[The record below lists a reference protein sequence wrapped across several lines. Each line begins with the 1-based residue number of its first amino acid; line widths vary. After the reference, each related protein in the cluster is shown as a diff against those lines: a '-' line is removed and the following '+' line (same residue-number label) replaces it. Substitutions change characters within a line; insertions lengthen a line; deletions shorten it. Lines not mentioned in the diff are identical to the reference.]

1 MSKPCATP
9 TSIQLGRKIQ
19 VESHFGFSGKP
30 PSQVPP
36 EPDYL
41 DELINYDGDSH
52 LMTIA
57 PTGKGKGVSAIIPTL
72 LDYPGS
78 VIVFDPKGEN
88 YQITARRR
96 RELGQRVI
104 VLNPFDVLTDKTDSL
119 NPLDLLQLKGADIE
133 TDAQMLASMLSSENR
148 GVKDPFWDIHGCS
161 IISGLITYIATSCPD
176 DKRTLNELHKMLH
189 SDDVIYQLAVLL
201 DTCGTGMN
209 ELARQ
214 EIAAFLQ
221 HPEKETRGSVKA
233 TATSYIKTLAGGGVK
248 KVLETSSFSLQD
260 FVDGEPLSI
269 YIIIPAS
276 KLTSHRGLLK
286 MLMAVLLAAVMTRE
300 NKPETP
306 TLFMLDEAAQLG
318 NFPLLE
324 QAVTL
329 CRGYGM
335 KVWTFWQDLAQLQ
348 QNYPASWVT
357 LFNNCDI
364 KQIFGVSSQFQ
375 AQDWSLILEHSC
387 SDLLRLKNHEQ
398 LLVLPD
404 GSESIC
410 QKLNYLNDAQFAGLF
425 DDNPRYENKPRK
437 RSAPDLK
444 QYLPKPKKDSE
455 KKDDSSDGNKKPR

>member
-9 TSIQLGRKIQ
+9 TSIQLGRKIH
-19 VESHFGFSGKP
+19 VESHFGFSGRP
-30 PSQVPP
+30 PSNVLP
-36 EPDYL
+36 EADDLNEIIDY
-41 DELINYDGDSH
+41 EGDSH

-96 RELGQRVI
+96 KELGQRVI
-104 VLNPFDVLTDKTDSL
+104 VLNPFDVLTNETDSL

-133 TDAQMLASMLSSENR
+133 TDAQMLASMLSSENS

-161 IISGLITYIATSCPD
+161 ILSGLITYIATSCPEEE
-176 DKRTLNELHKMLH
+176 RTLNELHKMLH
-189 SDDVIYQLAVLL
+189 TDDVVYQLAVLL
-201 DTCGTGMN
+201 DTCGKGMN
-209 ELARQ
+209 ELAYQ

-221 HPEKETRGSVKA
+221 HPERETRGSVKA

-269 YIIIPAS
+269 YIIIPAA

-300 NKPETP
+300 NKPPTP
-306 TLFMLDEAAQLG
+306 TLFLLDEAAQLG
-318 NFPLLE
+318 NFRLLE

-329 CRGYGM
+329 CRGYGV
-335 KVWTFWQDLAQLQ
+335 KVWSFWQDLAQLK

-375 AQDWSLILEHSC
+375 AQDWALILEHSC
-387 SDLLRLKNHEQ
+387 SDLLRLKEQEQ

-404 GSESIC
+404 GSETIC
-410 QKLNYLNDAQFAGLF
+410 QKLNYLQDTQFAGLYN
-425 DDNPRYENKPRK
+425 DNPRYDDKPRK
-437 RSAPDLK
+437 RFAPNLN
-444 QYLPKPKKDSE
+444 QYLPKLKEDSD
-455 KKDDSSDGNKKPR
+455 KKDDSSDNKKKPR